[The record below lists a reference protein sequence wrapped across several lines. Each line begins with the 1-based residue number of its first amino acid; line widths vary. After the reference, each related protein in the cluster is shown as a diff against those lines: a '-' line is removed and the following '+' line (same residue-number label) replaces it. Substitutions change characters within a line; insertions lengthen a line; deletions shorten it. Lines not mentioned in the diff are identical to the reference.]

1 MMSSLEPSFISSMS
15 DKFVELI
22 KQVDNEYFPKV
33 KIIVHVYYL
42 KRTNQTL

>member
-1 MMSSLEPSFISSMS
+1 MSSLEPSFISSMS

-33 KIIVHVYYL
+33 KMTFFFKSNKGNKI
-42 KRTNQTL
+42 K